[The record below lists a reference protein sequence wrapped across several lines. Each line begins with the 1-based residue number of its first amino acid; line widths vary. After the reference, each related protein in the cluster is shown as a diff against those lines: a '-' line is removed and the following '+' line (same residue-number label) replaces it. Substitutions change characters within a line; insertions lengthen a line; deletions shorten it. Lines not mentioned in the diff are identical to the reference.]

1 MTITASRNSLPQP
14 SSVPRRIVIWDLPIR
29 AFHWV
34 VAVLVVFSYVAG
46 KVGGGWME
54 WHLRSGY
61 AILALLVFRLAWG
74 VAGSANARFVHF
86 VRGPKAAMEYVASLR
101 SGRVPVLAGHNP
113 LGGWMVLFLLA
124 ILAAQV
130 GTGLFADDEIAT
142 QGPLAAKVSEALVAR
157 MTALHSLNSWII
169 AGAVAFHVAA
179 VLFYQWKIGIDLIGP
194 MVRGWREAADGIAIQ
209 EPKRAPLLLAI
220 VLLAAAAAAVYLLV
234 VIYPRGGAAA

>member
-1 MTITASRNSLPQP
+1 MTTTASRNSPPTP
-14 SSVPRRIVIWDLPIR
+14 SRVPRRIVIWDLPVR
-29 AFHWV
+29 AFHWIL
-34 VAVLVVFSYVAG
+34 AILVVFSYIAG

-61 AILALLVFRLAWG
+61 VILALLVFRLAWG
-74 VAGSANARFVHF
+74 VAGSANARFTHF
-86 VRGPKAAMEYVASLR
+86 VHGPKAAMQYVAGLR
-101 SGRVPVLAGHNP
+101 AGERPLLSGHNP

-169 AGAVAFHVAA
+169 VGAVAFHVAT
-179 VLFYQWKIGIDLIGP
+179 VLFYQGKLRIDLISP
-194 MVRGWREAADGIAIQ
+194 MIRGWREAADGSAVD
-209 EPKRAPLLLAI
+209 EPKRAPLLLAL
-220 VLLAAAAAAVYLLV
+220 VLLALAAAAVYALV
-234 VIYPRGGAAA
+234 VIYPRGVAT